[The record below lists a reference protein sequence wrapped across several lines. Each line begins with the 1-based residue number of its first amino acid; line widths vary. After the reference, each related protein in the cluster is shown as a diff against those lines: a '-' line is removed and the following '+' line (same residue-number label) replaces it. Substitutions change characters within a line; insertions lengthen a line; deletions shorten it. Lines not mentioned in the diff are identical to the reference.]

1 MFGFACQFSHGVC
14 VYRHLVEASC
24 YRRFT
29 LREDAFSPLF
39 RVVKMLS
46 MFVACRFSSI
56 QSLADR
62 FCIHLSHQTPEILLL
77 TPQRA
82 ALMHVLRVANRVQE
96 DFRQIQGLEFG
107 RFEIDQGLTK
117 HLQLQAVPFSLRLA
131 YEVAFGNFFSVTHDT

>member
-1 MFGFACQFSHGVC
+1 MSGFARQFPHGVC

-39 RVVKMLS
+39 RVVKILS
-46 MFVACRFSSI
+46 MFAGCRFLSI
-56 QSLADR
+56 QSPADR
-62 FCIHLSHQTPEILLL
+62 FCIHPSHQTPKILFL

-82 ALMHVLRVANRVQE
+82 ALMHVLRVANRIQE
-96 DFRQIQGLEFG
+96 DFRQIQGFEFG

-117 HLQLQAVPFSLRLA
+117 RLQIQAVPFSLRLA
-131 YEVAFGNFFSVTHDT
+131 YAVALGQLFCF